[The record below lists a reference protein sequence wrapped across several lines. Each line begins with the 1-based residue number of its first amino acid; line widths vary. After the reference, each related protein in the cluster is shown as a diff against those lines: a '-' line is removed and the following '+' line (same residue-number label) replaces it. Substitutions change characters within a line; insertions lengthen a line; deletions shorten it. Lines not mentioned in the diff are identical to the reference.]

1 MMAFEDRIKAYQDSI
16 KEAERY
22 IEKANAAI
30 DHLESEGYARYQ
42 SRKNASAKR
51 ASMDLSNALVEVR
64 RVI

>member
-1 MMAFEDRIKAYQDSI
+1 MMAFENRIKVYQDSI

-22 IEKANAAI
+22 IEKANTAI
-30 DHLESEGYARYQ
+30 QHLESEGHARYQ

-64 RVI
+64 LVL